1 MVSLIGRPGSIPALL
16 RADGITLADGA
27 DVLIAA
33 PGAAEDVIAQ
43 AAARGD
49 LLILHASVIPAWLVP
64 AADHLVY
71 HREEEAA
78 LAAIAAVRHP
88 RAFRPLR
95 AFARLA
101 ARSSRAADTL

>member
-16 RADGITLADGA
+16 RDAG
-27 DVLIAA
+27 V
-33 PGAAEDVIAQ
+33 E

-49 LLILHASVIPAWLVP
+49 LLILHASVTPAWLVP
-64 AADHLVY
+64 GADHLVY